1 MGFGLEPK
9 TGRGLP
15 LWGRSLVQGAFV
27 GVTCSRRK
35 KAPIFLLLRSNLDM
49 NEEDINKEINEAF
62 SRFDKGQARFLE
74 SNAAEVEMERRKA
87 LIRAENR
94 RNRVEAP

>member
-1 MGFGLEPK
+1 
-9 TGRGLP
+9 
-15 LWGRSLVQGAFV
+15 
-27 GVTCSRRK
+27 
-35 KAPIFLLLRSNLDM
+35 M

-62 SRFDKGQARFLE
+62 SRFDKGQVRFLE

-87 LIRAENR
+87 LIRAENL

>member
-1 MGFGLEPK
+1 
-9 TGRGLP
+9 
-15 LWGRSLVQGAFV
+15 
-27 GVTCSRRK
+27 
-35 KAPIFLLLRSNLDM
+35 M